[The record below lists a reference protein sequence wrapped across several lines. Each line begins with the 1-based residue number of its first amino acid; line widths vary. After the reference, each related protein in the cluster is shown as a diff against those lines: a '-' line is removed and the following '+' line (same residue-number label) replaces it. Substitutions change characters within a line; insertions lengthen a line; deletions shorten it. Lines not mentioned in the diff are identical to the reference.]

1 MFNDYIW
8 AHARTVLFQNES
20 DGPRCY
26 VRIPGGDISELPAL
40 YEAFLTEE
48 PDWFVAPTAR
58 LPLGYARLV
67 LYVDRQA
74 EGAAADGITLKGMVQ
89 HGDPDG
95 ELRERAQQYD
105 GKSLKEV
112 MEMWAEEG
120 PGTEAGRLL
129 NVGTA

>member
-8 AHARTVLFQNES
+8 THARTVLFQNEA

-26 VRIPGGDISELPAL
+26 VRIPHADVSELPAL
-40 YEAFLTEE
+40 YEFFPSEE

-58 LPLGYARLV
+58 LPLGYARLMF
-67 LYVDRQA
+67 YVDKS
-74 EGAAADGITLKGMVQ
+74 ADGGADGVTLKGMVQ
-89 HGDPDG
+89 CGDPDG

-112 MEMWAEEG
+112 MELWVEEG
-120 PGTEAGRLL
+120 PGTEAARLL
-129 NVGTA
+129 GAAVA